1 MFNTLTRMYEGR
13 SRKFKHDIRATQEV
27 EQFLLKA
34 LGTVERIT
42 NSIIWKSINNNTEKS
57 KYSLK

>member
-1 MFNTLTRMYEGR
+1 MFNTRTRMYEGR

-34 LGTVERIT
+34 LGTVERRT
-42 NSIIWKSINNNTEKS
+42 NSIIKKSINNNTEQS